1 MDFPIWVLFLFATL
15 ICNFDHATAQTAD
28 FWGEYCGSSGNYS
41 ADSGYQRDLE
51 ELLPSF
57 TETNNGYGFY
67 KSTTGQAHAAAL
79 CRGDITPEKC
89 RQCVEDS
96 TSRIRQ
102 VCHNQIEAI
111 GLYDACFLT
120 YSNRSRCY
128 GDDVETHNSSN
139 PNKILDSLYDL
150 WNQTVANFLESLRP
164 KAAGGGQLRKYA
176 SDNIT
181 VSGLQTIYAYMQ
193 CIPDLSATECD
204 ECLAGATAEIRRF
217 NRSLGARVFKP
228 CCVVRYQT
236 YSFFG
241 PTWYP
246 LPPPLPPSPQSTP
259 PPPPLPSSGEWF
271 LAKREQDLAVDYSID
286 RKLMFVTINFEIGP
300 TIPMFQV
307 RITDG
312 SPARSKHEMEIDDT
326 GDMYSFA
333 LSTIQ
338 VATDDFSFE
347 NKLGEGGFGAVYW
360 GKLQDGKEIA
370 VKRLCRNTGQGSE
383 RLFVEFKTEVGLII
397 KLQHK
402 NLVRLLGY
410 CVQGSE
416 RLLIYEFM
424 ANKSLDTIL
433 FDRNRCKELDWAKR
447 ANIVTGI
454 AKGLQYLH
462 EDSRLRIVHRDMKAG
477 NILLDAD
484 MNSKISD
491 FGTARI
497 FGGEQMEANTIRI
510 VGTYGYMAPEYAMEG
525 LFSTK
530 SDVYSFGVLLL
541 EIITGQQNN
550 RFYYQNQPQ
559 NFLST
564 VYRLWRENKGE
575 TLIDDSLI
583 QNSPVTEVLRWINI
597 ALLCVQEDP
606 LDRPTMSTVVF
617 MLEGQ
622 WSVNLPTPSEPPT
635 SFARFAAVSE
645 RTSSSI
651 GEVSAYPTF
660 TIHIET
666 SSTRVSR

>member
-1 MDFPIWVLFLFATL
+1 MDFPIWILFLFSISI
-15 ICNFDHATAQTAD
+15 ICNFDHTTAQTAD
-28 FWGEYCGSSGNYS
+28 FWGEYCGDSGYYT
-41 ADSGYQRDLE
+41 AGSGYQRDLE
-51 ELLPSF
+51 ELLASF

-67 KSTTGQAHAAAL
+67 KSTTGQANAAAL

-89 RQCVEDS
+89 RACVQDS
-96 TSRIRQ
+96 TSRILQ
-102 VCHNQIEAI
+102 VCQNQVEAT

-120 YSNRSRCY
+120 YSNRSTCY
-128 GDDVETHNSSN
+128 GDDLGTDHNSSN
-139 PNKILDSLYDL
+139 PNKIPDSSYDQ
-150 WNQTVANFLESLRP
+150 WNQMVAKLLGSLRP
-164 KAAGGGQLRKYA
+164 EAAGGGQLRKYA
-176 SDNIT
+176 SDTIT
-181 VSGLQTIYAYMQ
+181 VSGLPTIYGYMQ

-204 ECLAGATAEIRRF
+204 ECLAGATTEIRAF
-217 NRSLGARVFKP
+217 DRSLGARVFKP
-228 CCVVRYQT
+228 CCVIRYQT
-236 YSFFG
+236 YNFFG
-241 PTWYP
+241 STWYP
-246 LPPPLPPSPQSTP
+246 SSKPSDKDIGVIVGSILAAIATITILIFFIYRKCRKPKQKGPMLP
-259 PPPPLPSSGEWF
+259 
-271 LAKREQDLAVDYSID
+271 V
-286 RKLMFVTINFEIGP
+286 
-300 TIPMFQV
+300 FQV
-307 RITDG
+307 GITDDG
-312 SPARSKHEMEIDDT
+312 SPTQSKHEMEINDT

-338 VATDDFSFE
+338 VATDNFSFE
-347 NKLGEGGFGAVYW
+347 NKLGEGGFGAVFW

-383 RLFVEFKTEVGLII
+383 RLLVEFKTEVGLII

-424 ANKSLDTIL
+424 ANKSLDIIL
-433 FDRNRCKELDWAKR
+433 FDRNKSTELDWAKR
-447 ANIVTGI
+447 ANIATGI
-454 AKGLQYLH
+454 AKGLRYLH
-462 EDSRLRIVHRDMKAG
+462 EDSRLKIVHRDMKAG
-477 NILLDAD
+477 NILLDND

-497 FGGEQMEANTIRI
+497 FGGEQLEANTIRI

-550 RFYYQNQPQ
+550 RFCYQNQPQ

-575 TLIDDSLI
+575 TLIDRSLI
-583 QNSPVTEVLRWINI
+583 HNSPVTEVLRWINI

-606 LDRPTMSTVVF
+606 QDRPMMSTVVF

-622 WSVNLPTPSEPPT
+622 WSVNLPTPLEPPT

-651 GEVSAYPTF
+651 GEASAYPTF